1 MFLIKNLLNKNS
13 NRLHTKL
20 LRQNSSVKK
29 INSASLLH
37 ETTYTAPQFEVGFK
51 NGFQSRQAPMEE
63 LPTRFSKL
71 EQIIRD
77 MPYTAEGSL
86 LSQLKFG
93 EAILRDL
100 PMYKVD

>member
-1 MFLIKNLLNKNS
+1 MFLIKTLLNKNS

-29 INSASLLH
+29 THSASLLH
-37 ETTYTAPQFEVGFK
+37 ETTYTAPQFEVGFR
-51 NGFQSRQAPMEE
+51 NGFQAREPPMEE
-63 LPTRFSKL
+63 LPIRFSKL

-77 MPYTAEGSL
+77 MPFAEGGL

-93 EAILRDL
+93 ETILRDL

>member
-1 MFLIKNLLNKNS
+1 MFLIKTLLNKNS

-29 INSASLLH
+29 ITPASSLLH

-51 NGFQSRQAPMEE
+51 NGFQARSPPMEE

-71 EQIIRD
+71 E
-77 MPYTAEGSL
+77 
-86 LSQLKFG
+86 
-93 EAILRDL
+93 
-100 PMYKVD
+100 